1 MQIITCNSKKFLE
14 IINNSNT
21 FFYNYNLHNPKV
33 LRYIF
38 KSYESLYNQIEDKS
52 YILLND
58 DDHPVCVFLGTL
70 VKKEY
75 FSLNLYHEYP
85 CISWV
90 NYEKVTSGQIDIFLN
105 EFEKIFSFCKEN
117 FKFRDYL
124 INESVS
130 PITTLL
136 IKKNFKPKNG
146 SKFIIDLNLKESEIF
161 NSISNRTK
169 TYIKKYIKKL
179 FFETIDHKNVIEE
192 NIEEFRKFHFL
203 IAGRIT
209 RPKSSW
215 DEQYNLVKENNAF
228 IIKASFEGKTASM
241 CFFTLSNGNCIYE
254 SAVNNREL
262 FKKINALGHCVLW
275 EAILTAKKKKANT
288 FFLGEEID
296 SETYTDKEKNIINF
310 KKKFYTNKKSFLD
323 FDFKFKN

>member
-1 MQIITCNSKKFLE
+1 MKKK
-14 IINNSNT
+14 
-21 FFYNYNLHNPKV
+21 H
-33 LRYIF
+33 
-38 KSYESLYNQIEDKS
+38 
-52 YILLND
+52 
-58 DDHPVCVFLGTL
+58 
-70 VKKEY
+70 
-75 FSLNLYHEYP
+75 FSLSLYHEYP

-90 NYEKVTSGQIDIFLN
+90 NYEEVTNSQIDIFLN

-124 INESVS
+124 IKETVS

-146 SKFIIDLNLKESEIF
+146 SKFIIDLNLNESELF
-161 NSISNRTK
+161 NSISSRTK
-169 TYIKKYIKKL
+169 TYINKYSKEI
-179 FFETIDHKNVIEE
+179 FFETIDHNNVIEE

-203 IAGRIT
+203 IAGKIT

-215 DEQYNLVKENNAF
+215 DEQYHLVKENNAF
-228 IIKASFEGKTASM
+228 IIKAYIEGKTASM

-262 FKKINALGHCVLW
+262 FRKIKGLGHSVLW
-275 EAILTAKKKKANT
+275 KAILTAKKKKAST
-288 FFLGEEID
+288 FFLGEEFD
-296 SETYTDKEKNIINF
+296 SELYTDKEKNIIDF
-310 KKKFYTNKKSFLD
+310 KKKFLTSKKSFVD